1 MFAVIAVAFLVS
13 VFEGNGNVICSWWFK
28 ETGTNTLTGWDGAEL
43 LICAV

>member
-13 VFEGNGNVICSWWFK
+13 VFEGNGNIICSWFK